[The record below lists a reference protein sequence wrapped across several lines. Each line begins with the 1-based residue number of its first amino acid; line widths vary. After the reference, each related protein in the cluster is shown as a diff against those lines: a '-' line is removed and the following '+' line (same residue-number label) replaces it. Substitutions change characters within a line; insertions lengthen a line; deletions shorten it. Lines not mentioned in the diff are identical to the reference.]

1 MSTMQTLPRLYEL
14 PSTMPDE
21 GAVNIVLEEGVPI
34 FRASTH
40 VRQRIQH
47 LLEKQQAEG
56 LTQREEEELERYAEI
71 DDYLS
76 HLNRLVRNL
85 VLAQQT
91 SQ

>member
-1 MSTMQTLPRLYEL
+1 MSTTQILPKLHEL

-21 GAVNIVLEEGVPI
+21 GAVNIALEEGVPI
-34 FRASTH
+34 FRASTR
-40 VRQRIQH
+40 VQQRIQH
-47 LLEKQQAEG
+47 LLEKQEAER
-56 LTQREEEELERYAEI
+56 LTEREKDELERYAEI

-85 VLAQQT
+85 VLEQQA